1 MVELMRGLVLASH
14 LSEAELFE
22 RYRSASSGVERS
34 HYQIIW
40 LLAGGKT
47 IAECS
52 AATGYTQRWI
62 SKLVHRY
69 NAGGPASLGDRRRH
83 NAGGRSL
90 LSAEQLLDLAEVVSK
105 PPPDDGLWT
114 GAKVASWIAAKTG
127 REKVS
132 AKRGW
137 VYLRRL
143 EMTWQM
149 PRPAHARAATAEE
162 QEAYKK
168 NSPRPWIKRARHIRR
183 PRSRSG
189 PSTNTASD

>member
-1 MVELMRGLVLASH
+1 MRGLVLASH

-83 NAGGRSL
+83 NGGGGSL
-90 LSAEQLLDLAEVVSK
+90 LSAEQLVELAETVSK
-105 PPPDDGLWT
+105 RPSDGGLWT
-114 GAKVASWIAAKTG
+114 GAKVGAWIRGADGTREGFGEAGLDLPAAAGDDLADATTDACAGGDGG
-127 REKVS
+127 R
-132 AKRGW
+132 AGG
-137 VYLRRL
+137 L
-143 EMTWQM
+143 
-149 PRPAHARAATAEE
+149 
-162 QEAYKK
+162 
-168 NSPRPWIKRARHIRR
+168 
-183 PRSRSG
+183 
-189 PSTNTASD
+189 